1 MGTSFLIMLAL
12 ALLFAGL
19 LAIRLV
25 VTVLMLLG
33 VAFIRWMDGE
43 GVR

>member
-25 VTVLMLLG
+25 VTVLVVVG
-33 VAFIRWMDGE
+33 VALLRWMDGE